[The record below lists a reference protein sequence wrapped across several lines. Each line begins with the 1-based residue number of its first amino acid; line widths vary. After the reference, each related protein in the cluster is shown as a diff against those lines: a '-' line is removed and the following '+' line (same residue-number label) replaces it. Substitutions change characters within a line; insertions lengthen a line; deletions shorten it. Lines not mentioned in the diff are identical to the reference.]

1 MALRP
6 YDYYSAYPS
15 YAYPSSE
22 LMPYGWGDRDLSLFA
37 QPRQELAR
45 LRNEAVQPLAPLM
58 SADLIESEND
68 FHVHVDL
75 PGAENLDISVDN
87 GMLTISAEKKIMHEK
102 DTDITHTVERSYGKV
117 KRRVALPPNAD
128 ADRAS
133 AKYRDGV
140 LTISM
145 PKREPSSRAK
155 LRIE

>member
-6 YDYYSAYPS
+6 YDFFSTYPADVTNWS
-15 YAYPSSE
+15 NE
-22 LMPYGWGDRDLSLFA
+22 LSLFP

-45 LRNEAVQPLAPLM
+45 LRHEAVQPLAPLM
-58 SADLIESEND
+58 SADLIESENEYK
-68 FHVHVDL
+68 VHVDL

-87 GMLTISAEKKIMHEK
+87 GMLTISAEKKVKHNI

-117 KRRVALPPNAD
+117 KRRVSLPSDAD

-145 PKREPSSRAK
+145 PKKESPAHSK
-155 LRIE
+155 IRIE